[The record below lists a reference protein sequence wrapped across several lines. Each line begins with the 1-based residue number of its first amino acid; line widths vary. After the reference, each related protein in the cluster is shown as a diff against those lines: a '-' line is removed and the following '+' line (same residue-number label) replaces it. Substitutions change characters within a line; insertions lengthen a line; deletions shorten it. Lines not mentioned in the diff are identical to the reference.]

1 VDPLCAGIY
10 LPDFYLV
17 TEALKQANAVGSRA
31 AVSPPSGVTY
41 ILGHRVAV

>member
-17 TEALKQANAVGSRA
+17 TEALKRANAVGALADGA
-31 AVSPPSGVTY
+31 AAFLRFLTLPAT
-41 ILGHRVAV
+41 RK